1 MSVRIVRTSI
11 SGVLVIEPRVHCDD
25 RGSFFESFN
34 QRIFSKEIG
43 EDIQFVQDNQS
54 TSFKRVLRGMHYQIK
69 QPQGKL
75 VRVIRGGIYD
85 VAVDLRVSSADFG
98 QYIGVHLSAENKR
111 QLWIPEG
118 FAHGFLTTTE
128 VAEVAY
134 KTTDYYAPE
143 HERCISWNDP
153 TIGVDWGK
161 GAGEPVLSEKD
172 SRGAPLGDAELFS

>member
-1 MSVRIVRTSI
+1 MRIVRTSI
-11 SGVLVIEPRVHCDD
+11 PSLLVIEPKVYCDD

-34 QRIFSKEIG
+34 QKVFSELLG

-54 TSFKRVLRGMHYQIK
+54 ISFKNVLRGMHYQIK

-75 VRVIRGGIYD
+75 VRVIRGSIYD
-85 VAVDLRVSSADFG
+85 VAVDLRTGSSNFG
-98 QYIGVHLSAENKR
+98 EYAGIHLSAENKR

-143 HERCISWNDP
+143 YERCISWNDP
-153 TIGVDWGK
+153 AIGVDWGELSGK
-161 GAGEPVLSEKD
+161 PVLSEKD
-172 SRGAPLGDAELFS
+172 SKGVALGDAELFS